1 MRPETPVYR
10 PADGAPLT
18 PGPAAPRPGNSAV
31 GIDPRGS
38 APGAARPGWN
48 APSAANTPVAGAK
61 QAPLPKRPKGRLFV
75 GFLMLAMF
83 GSIAYL
89 AGTTFFRYGT
99 YGTITGRIVR
109 VSPPWNGIVRSKHV
123 SDGDVV
129 REGQLLLTI
138 DRPELSRKLERL
150 NDELHLAVAE
160 LDAEMAQL
168 KWEHQV
174 LGERREKASAD
185 YFETWGNLL
194 KEESLLDALAQQLV
208 RSRELKLRSATSDA
222 DHEAVQLA
230 ESGQRAKVEKIQIAL
245 ERLKQRAELSDA
257 DQSLQ
262 ETRLRPKREKIDA
275 LRRELTRLRAE
286 SHEGEIRAP
295 AAGKVVRTHA
305 FSGEQAVD
313 TAPLVE
319 LLCEGSLEVV
329 LFVPQ
334 EKLVDFQA
342 GRSLRLDIAPFQT
355 PIHVEVTRLGD
366 AFAAVPESLERYYRR
381 GQQVL
386 PVYLRPETPADAD
399 MLRLGAEVRLPRE
412 LPKIDW
418 SQVETLWGLR
428 S

>member
-1 MRPETPVYR
+1 
-10 PADGAPLT
+10 
-18 PGPAAPRPGNSAV
+18 
-31 GIDPRGS
+31 
-38 APGAARPGWN
+38 
-48 APSAANTPVAGAK
+48 
-61 QAPLPKRPKGRLFV
+61 
-75 GFLMLAMF
+75 MLVMF
-83 GSIAYL
+83 GTVAYF
-89 AGTTFFRYGT
+89 AGNTFLRYGT

-109 VSPPWNGIVRSKHV
+109 VSAPWDGVVRSKQV
-123 SDGDVV
+123 RDGDVV

-138 DRPELSRKLERL
+138 DRPELSRKLERT

-168 KWEHQV
+168 KWEHQI

-295 AAGKVVRTHA
+295 VAGKVVRTHA
-305 FSGEQAVD
+305 FPGEQATDD
-313 TAPLVE
+313 TPLVE
-319 LLCEGSLEVV
+319 LLSEGSLEVV
-329 LFVPQ
+329 LFVTQ
-334 EKLVDFQA
+334 EKLVDFSE
-342 GRSLRLDIAPFQT
+342 GRTLLLDVAPFQT

-366 AFAAVPESLERYYRR
+366 AFAAVPESLERHYRR

-386 PVYLRPETPADAD
+386 PVYLRPESQSDSDT
-399 MLRLGAEVRLPRE
+399 LRLGAEVRLPRE
-412 LPKIDW
+412 WPKVDW
-418 SQVETLWGLR
+418 SKVETLWGLR